1 MPRFPEIAQAAS
13 SSRSA
18 VYSTAA
24 ARLAAY
30 QGETYPLHI
39 GDTWL
44 EPAEGCRM
52 EDLKSAEVPGLHR
65 YAPVA
70 GHALLLQAILERV
83 RERDGAMT
91 GAENILVAAGATGAL
106 SAATAAIVA
115 PGDEVLLLAP
125 YWPLIAGIVHQAHGR
140 AIPVPVFAGEID
152 DAAALVAALEAAA
165 SERTVAVY
173 LNTPNNP
180 TGKLLPRAW
189 IEALCTWARGR
200 DLWILADEVYEDY
213 VYRGEHTH
221 TRPLAPERTFA
232 AHSFSKAYGMAGNRC
247 GYLLGPAQAILSA
260 RKIAAH
266 TFYSTPTAAQIAAA
280 RVLAGPGQAWIRDAH
295 RRYREIGEESAARL
309 GVPAPAGSTFLFL
322 DVAAHLGNTGLAGLL
337 EAAAD
342 RGLLIAPGPS
352 FGPYP
357 THIRLCFTA
366 ARPDVVRRGVQVLAE
381 LLGR

>member
-1 MPRFPEIAQAAS
+1 MPRFPKIAQAARS
-13 SSRSA
+13 SQSA
-18 VYSTAA
+18 VYSTVT

-30 QGETYPLHI
+30 QGETYALHI

-44 EPAEGCRM
+44 EPAAGCRM
-52 EDLKSAEVPGLHR
+52 EDLKSAEIPGLHR

-70 GHALLLQAILERV
+70 GHELLLQAIIDRTHK
-83 RERDGAMT
+83 RNGAT
-91 GAENILVAAGATGAL
+91 TSAENILVAAGATGAL

-125 YWPLIAGIVHQAHGR
+125 YWPLIAGIVRQAHGR
-140 AIPVPVFAGEID
+140 AIPVPVFAGEVD

-180 TGKLLPRAW
+180 TGQLLPRTW
-189 IEALCTWARGR
+189 LEALCTWARAHK
-200 DLWILADEVYEDY
+200 LWILADEVYEDY
-213 VYRGEHTH
+213 VYCGEHTH

-247 GYLLGPAQAILSA
+247 GYLLGPTEAIQNA

-280 RVLAGPGQAWIRDAH
+280 RVLRGPGEAWIRDAR

-322 DVAAHLGNTGLAGLL
+322 DVADHLGDSGLVGLL

-352 FGPYP
+352 FGPYA

-366 ARPDVVRRGVQVLAE
+366 ARPEVVRRGVEVLAK